1 MRCFALTIL
10 AAALAAGSA
19 VAQKPPEKKDS
30 AKAQAGKQPPQEA
43 ARPEFETAL
52 EQAIER
58 AGNDRAALVRNLEEY
73 LANYPETPRRIQ
85 VYRALVEAAM
95 QLRDLARALEY
106 AERIIALRPDDSAM
120 MLFTVDLLER
130 QGDDISLTK
139 AVGYVSRVLDRVQKS
154 AITEPP
160 ERVASA
166 EWQLEQKKLEM
177 SVYLVRGRLEM
188 RRRRYDRAV
197 ADLEASYRAL
207 PNPAAAMR
215 LGEIAELRKDYAK
228 AIEYYTTAFVLPE
241 NYGAAVNG
249 REIRSKLGNVWRL
262 LNGSDAGLG
271 EHLLTAYDHL
281 PERVPGN
288 PAAERNRGANELTAF
303 VLRRLD
309 ASEQKLADYRG
320 KVLVMHFWTTWCVP
334 CRELEPLFE
343 QVRRKFE
350 GNAEVTFLAVNQD
363 EDESQVRPY
372 VEREKMA
379 TPMVFADGLDRFLV
393 VDVIPTVIVLDRAG
407 KIVYRVPGFD
417 PERFTESLT
426 EAINRALAGAN

>member
-1 MRCFALTIL
+1 MRRLLFLIL
-10 AAALAAGSA
+10 ATGLATHTVA
-19 VAQKPPEKKDS
+19 AQKPPAKDP
-30 AKAQAGKQPPQEA
+30 AKSPAGKAAQQETE
-43 ARPEFETAL
+43 RPKFEVAL
-52 EQAIER
+52 EQAIES
-58 AGNDRAALVRNLEEY
+58 AGNDRAALARNLEEY
-73 LANYPETPRRIQ
+73 LANFPETPRRLQ

-95 QLRDLARALEY
+95 QLRDHQRALEY
-106 AERIIALRPDDSAM
+106 SERIVALRPDDSAM
-120 MLFTVDLLER
+120 MLFAVDLLER
-130 QGDDISLTK
+130 QGDDVSLTK
-139 AVGYVSRVLDRVQKS
+139 AVGYVTRVLDRVEKS
-154 AITEPP
+154 TGIVPP

-188 RRRRYDRAV
+188 RRRRYDPAV

-207 PNPAAAMR
+207 SNPAAAMR

-241 NYGAAVNG
+241 NYGAGVDG
-249 REIRSKLGNVWRL
+249 REIRKKLGNVWRL
-262 LNGSDAGLG
+262 VNGSDTGLG
-271 EHLLTAYDHL
+271 EHMLSAFDRL
-281 PERVPGN
+281 PERAAAN
-288 PAAERNRGANELTAF
+288 PAANRNRGATELTAF

-309 ASEQKLADYRG
+309 GSDQKLTDIKG

-334 CRELEPLFE
+334 CRELEPLLE

-350 GNAEVTFLAVNQD
+350 DNAGVTFLAVNQD

-372 VEREKMA
+372 LEREKTA
-379 TPMVFADGLDRFLV
+379 TPVVFADGLDRFLM

-417 PERFTESLT
+417 PERFVESLT
-426 EAINRALAGAN
+426 EAINRALAEAS